1 MTNEEKIL
9 EMLGQINGRLD
20 KIDGRMDKM
29 DGRLDALQDQIT
41 RTNLSIENEIWPA
54 IQAIGEGQEL
64 THQMMKDLASKEEVD
79 DIEANYRML
88 RTIIAQHT
96 REIEKLKKAQ

>member
-9 EMLGQINGRLD
+9 EMLVQMNGRLD
-20 KIDGRMDKM
+20 SM
-29 DGRLDALQDQIT
+29 DGRLDKMQDQIT

-79 DIEANYRML
+79 EVEANYRML

-96 REIEKLKKAQ
+96 REIERLKKAQ